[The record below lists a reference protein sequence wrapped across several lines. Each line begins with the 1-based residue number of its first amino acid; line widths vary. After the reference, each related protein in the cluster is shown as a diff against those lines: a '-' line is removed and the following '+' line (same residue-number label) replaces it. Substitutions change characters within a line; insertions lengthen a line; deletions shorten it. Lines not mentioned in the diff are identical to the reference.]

1 MAKYR
6 ENITSNAEPVTAS
19 TASLQASAESSA
31 RASRASAEA
40 STTMI
45 KSLQQ
50 AAELYVDYDVNQTV
64 KQAEELGTEFLK
76 KGKAQE
82 SLAKVEADRAAVEK
96 KTAMSIFQD
105 EGQTPS
111 LSDNTAELLA
121 GYDSEISR
129 LKEAAQGGMS
139 NKQYVARVDDLTRQ
153 AIAKYP
159 GLADKIRE
167 RVGVVT
173 GLPYADRWAQMQYVQ
188 DRFSAEK
195 QAKQTSPEELALKD
209 IDMVAPLG
217 TFGTREELYNLYKTD
232 RAGYDQRMRG
242 AKEHF
247 ASKTQ
252 TGAIQTNV
260 AGLREQSDLQADQQ
274 RASFA
279 AIFAGSLGSTVTSQ
293 LVQDKEKVFQT
304 TLDLMAKGEDVSV
317 NPTAFKVQIDMH
329 AAQMRSNIEAS
340 RRAAYAS
347 IDTYRA
353 NNPNISDGKVKELY
367 ADVDRAADVMTK
379 QYADDKGIGLVA
391 MAAINSAYRDKR
403 LTEKTQLVDL
413 AIKQQSAM
421 QNNPMVMAY
430 WAGGESRE
438 NLKRT
443 NKDFY
448 AFMENQE
455 RQLTSSVIG
464 VRNDIQAATQ
474 LSNVTRVLNAA
485 GKAPDAIK
493 PDEEMDAPTQRAAYE
508 ALMASATSVLTKA
521 QKTGTLQ
528 GTETNTIG
536 AAMATA
542 VEVGSSSQLLARDYQ
557 SIGKKIANLN
567 EADQGVIKTVV
578 SNSVATSVTSVT
590 AIKNYIEEKYG
601 VKFTLNID
609 PTGVVTV
616 KRMTPAAGQMPN
628 DPEIAKYNRAAAEF
642 IGQTKPMLSN
652 MVYAR
657 SMLTGEPAQAVGA
670 DLAKYMQESKPYD
683 GFYKP
688 TTVEPAGTG
697 ATSNATQWWKQ

>member
-19 TASLQASAESSA
+19 TASLQAAAQSKATA
-31 RASRASAEA
+31 AQASAKA
-40 STTMI
+40 SETMI

-50 AAELYVDYDVNQTV
+50 VAEEYVDYDVTQTV
-64 KQAEELGTEFLK
+64 RQAEELGSEFLT

-82 SLAKVEADRAAVEK
+82 TLAKVEADKAKV
-96 KTAMSIFQD
+96 TGSTIFKD
-105 EGQTPS
+105 GS
-111 LSDNTAELLA
+111 SDNQAQLLA
-121 GYDSEISR
+121 GYDSEIAR

-139 NKQYVARVDDLTRQ
+139 NEQYVSRVDALTRQ

-159 GLADKIRE
+159 GLSDKIRE
-167 RVGVVT
+167 RVGAVT
-173 GLPYADRWAQMQYVQ
+173 GLPYADRWAQMQYVR
-188 DRFSAEK
+188 DRFGAEK

-217 TFGTREELYNLYKTD
+217 TFGTREELFKLYKED
-232 RAGYDQRMRG
+232 RTTYDKRMQG

-247 ASKTQ
+247 AQKTQ
-252 TGAIQTNV
+252 TGAVQTNV

-274 RASFA
+274 RPSFA
-279 AIFAGSLGSTVTSQ
+279 AIFAGSLNSTVLSST
-293 LVQDKEKVFQT
+293 VQDKEKVLQT
-304 TLDLMAKGEDVSV
+304 TLDLMGKGESITV
-317 NPTAFKVQIDMH
+317 NPAAFKVQVDMY
-329 AAQMRSNIEAS
+329 AAQMRTNIQEAK
-340 RRAAYAS
+340 RAAYAS

-353 NNPNISDGKVKELY
+353 NNPNISDAKVKELY
-367 ADVDRAADVMTK
+367 ADIDRSAQVITDRF
-379 QYADDKGIGLVA
+379 ADDKGIGLVA
-391 MAAINSAYRDKR
+391 MATIMSTYRDKR
-403 LTEKTQLVDL
+403 LTEQTQLVDL

-421 QNNPMVMAY
+421 QNNPMVMSY

-485 GKAPDAIK
+485 GKAPDAVK

-567 EADQGVIKTVV
+567 EADQGVIKSSV
-578 SNSVATSVTSVT
+578 SNSVATSVNAVT
-590 AIKNYIEEKYG
+590 AIKNYYEEKHG
-601 VKFTLNID
+601 VKFTLSID
-609 PTGVVTV
+609 PTGIVTV

-628 DPEIAKYNRAAAEF
+628 DPEISKYNRAASEF
-642 IGQTKPMLSN
+642 INHVKPMLSN
-652 MVYAR
+652 VVYAR

-670 DLAKYMQESKPYD
+670 DLAKYMQESKPYE

-688 TTVEPAGTG
+688 TTVEPTGTTPA
-697 ATSNATQWWKQ
+697 ATSNTTQWWKQ